1 MNEKKYDV
9 IIIGGGPACLTAGIY
24 IGRSKLKTLIIEK
37 EGEGSLL
44 MAHKI
49 DNYPGFPEG
58 LSGKEL
64 YILMKKQAE
73 KFGAEFLDAT
83 LLGFDVYSDTENK
96 IVKTDKGNFRAK
108 VVIIA
113 TGSGKNGSKKLKG
126 EEEFLGKGVSYCA
139 TCDGA
144 FTKNLNVSLL
154 GQGEEVAEEAL
165 FLTKFSKTIK
175 IFVNDKEFKC
185 HKDTL
190 DALTASGK
198 VEIITDAKLLEIKG
212 GEYVE
217 ELVIEKKE
225 K

>member
-9 IIIGGGPACLTAGIY
+9 IIIGGGPAGLTAGIY

-83 LLGFDVYSDTENK
+83 LLGFDIQILK
-96 IVKTDKGNFRAK
+96 IK
-108 VVIIA
+108 
-113 TGSGKNGSKKLKG
+113 
-126 EEEFLGKGVSYCA
+126 
-139 TCDGA
+139 
-144 FTKNLNVSLL
+144 
-154 GQGEEVAEEAL
+154 
-165 FLTKFSKTIK
+165 
-175 IFVNDKEFKC
+175 
-185 HKDTL
+185 
-190 DALTASGK
+190 
-198 VEIITDAKLLEIKG
+198 
-212 GEYVE
+212 
-217 ELVIEKKE
+217 
-225 K
+225 

>member
-9 IIIGGGPACLTAGIY
+9 IIIGGGPAGLTAGIY

-113 TGSGKNGSKKLKG
+113 TGSGKNGSKKLK
-126 EEEFLGKGVSYCA
+126 
-139 TCDGA
+139 
-144 FTKNLNVSLL
+144 
-154 GQGEEVAEEAL
+154 
-165 FLTKFSKTIK
+165 
-175 IFVNDKEFKC
+175 
-185 HKDTL
+185 
-190 DALTASGK
+190 
-198 VEIITDAKLLEIKG
+198 
-212 GEYVE
+212 
-217 ELVIEKKE
+217 
-225 K
+225 